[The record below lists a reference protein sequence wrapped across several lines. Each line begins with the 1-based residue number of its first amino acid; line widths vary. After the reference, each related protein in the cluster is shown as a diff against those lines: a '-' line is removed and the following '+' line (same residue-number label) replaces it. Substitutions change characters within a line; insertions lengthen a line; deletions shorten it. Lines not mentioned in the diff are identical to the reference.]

1 MRSRYLIRREFG
13 QEQPYWRMGMFKIR
27 LPFIHYPLEL
37 AEAVQAV
44 VMFVVGLALIPLL
57 QTYLGMSFEIAL
69 TVTILFMATLLLP
82 ALLGAPLAPGFITP
96 AVPLV
101 VVYLSAFDPGPEA
114 IQALVA
120 LHIVVAA
127 IFLLLGVTKMASK
140 LISNIPVSV
149 KGGILLGAGIAA
161 LMGEIGEGGR
171 FLDTPLSIGIGA
183 LVIAYTLFSAS
194 FRLFCSRSRLGV
206 MIANYGLVPGLLI
219 AIGVGWAVG
228 EYPLPSIEWGITPLK
243 LNDLWQL
250 LPFTIGWP
258 TLDMFITAIPVA
270 IISYVIAYGDIV
282 VGDSVIERADKTR
295 PDEVI
300 DADNDRLHVITGIRN
315 VLHALFIP
323 QPGQGGPIFTALT
336 ASIATRYEFGRR
348 AMESVYSGM
357 GTFYLVGFFALFA
370 MPLVS
375 LFQPVLPIAL
385 SLTLL
390 VTGYLCMVVG
400 MQQVSTAEQYAVA
413 GVTGVVLAT
422 QGAAWGI
429 LAGIVLHLLVER
441 TTLRRR
447 KNLVS
452 ATNDPVRQNAR

>member
-1 MRSRYLIRREFG
+1 
-13 QEQPYWRMGMFKIR
+13 MFKIR

-37 AEAVQAV
+37 AEAVQAAI
-44 VMFVVGLALIPLL
+44 MFVVGMATIPLL
-57 QTYLGMSFEIAL
+57 QTYLGMSFEVAL

-101 VVYLSAFDPGPEA
+101 VVYLSAYEPGTEA
-114 IQALVA
+114 IKAMVA
-120 LHIVVAA
+120 LHIVVAI
-127 IFLLLGVTKMASK
+127 IFLVLGVTKVASK
-140 LISNIPVSV
+140 LISSIPVSV

-171 FLDTPLSIGIGA
+171 FLATPLSIGVGA
-183 LVIAYTLFSAS
+183 LVIAFTLFSAS
-194 FRLFCSRSRLGV
+194 FRLLCNRSKLGV
-206 MIANYGLVPGLLI
+206 MIANYGLVPGLLL

-228 EYPLPSIEWGITPLK
+228 EYPLPQIEWGITSLAI
-243 LNDLWQL
+243 NELWQL

-258 TLDMFITAIPVA
+258 TLEMFLTAIPVA

-282 VGDSVIERADKTR
+282 VGDSVIARADKAR

-300 DADNDRLHVITGIRN
+300 EVDNDRLHVITGIRN
-315 VLHALFIP
+315 ALHALFIP

-348 AMESVYSGM
+348 AMESVYSGV
-357 GTFYLVGFFALFA
+357 GTFYLIAFFALFA
-370 MPLVS
+370 MPLVT

-400 MQQVSTAEQYAVA
+400 MQQVSNTEQYAVA

-429 LAGIVLHLLVER
+429 VAGIVLHILVER
-441 TTLRRR
+441 TSLLRR
-447 KNLVS
+447 NNPPPDD
-452 ATNDPVRQNAR
+452 AEPPEHQNAREAHT